1 MTPVVLHEDQG
12 FWTGSLWGG
21 RKGSMGSLKVRS
33 GLGSRA
39 LGILVEQ
46 EAWDTE
52 NMWHVDFP
60 GKWLENLY
68 K

>member
-1 MTPVVLHEDQG
+1 
-12 FWTGSLWGG
+12 
-21 RKGSMGSLKVRS
+21 MGSLKVRS
-33 GLGSRA
+33 GLGNRA

-46 EAWDTE
+46 EAWDAE

>member
-1 MTPVVLHEDQG
+1 MTTVVLHEDQG
-12 FWTGSLWGG
+12 SWTGLLWGG
-21 RKGSMGSLKVRS
+21 RKRSMGSLKVRS
-33 GLGSRA
+33 GLGNRA

-46 EAWDTE
+46 ETWDTE
-52 NMWHVDFP
+52 SMWHVDFP